1 MAFLCLNSDR
11 RQPKRANP
19 RGTNV
24 ILQLPCNHY
33 APSWINSP
41 RVGMKEFS
49 KSPHMGSGLQIVLWA
64 NSPVRTC
71 GNAFFAA
78 SPTEH
83 NHCAKEIPHARA
95 CAENV
100 MRHATHVWSGLKPS
114 SDYRAQ
120 VLDSACV
127 TRAHVRDPWAG
138 TFLRGWATRPWGS

>member
-1 MAFLCLNSDR
+1 MDK
-11 RQPKRANP
+11 QP
-19 RGTNV
+19 T
-24 ILQLPCNHY
+24 
-33 APSWINSP
+33 
-41 RVGMKEFS
+41 VGMKEFS
-49 KSPHMGSGLQIVLWA
+49 KSPMWVGVQLSYRQNLTYARAATRFSL
-64 NSPVRTC
+64 
-71 GNAFFAA
+71 A